1 VLKSHTMAE
10 TPNSVQVEI
19 FGQVYS
25 VRAGASPGYV
35 ERLAAQVDEQM
46 RDVSRSAGVVD
57 SLRVAVLAAL
67 NLADEAARASEELRV
82 LRERAAS
89 MANALKGVVEDS
101 SK

>member
-1 VLKSHTMAE
+1 MAE

-25 VRAGASPGYV
+25 VRAGAAPGYV
-35 ERLAAQVDEQM
+35 ERLAEHVDQQM
-46 RDVSRSAGVVD
+46 REISRAAGVVD

-67 NLADEAARASEELRV
+67 NIADESARSREEVRILK
-82 LRERAAS
+82 ERAAGL
-89 MANALKGVVEDS
+89 AEALKGAVDDG